1 MTHPGLK
8 PHRHRPSQER
18 KAIKAPI
25 PCAWPGSTVVLIANG
40 PSLTKPQV
48 ESARQ
53 AWINGRARVI
63 GCNNA
68 YQIAPWVDALYACDR
83 QWWEQHIEA
92 VRDVHLALLFSQ
104 DEKVC
109 DMYGLW
115 YVPSRAESGISV
127 DSGCIHLG
135 GEGAHSGFQ
144 QLNLA
149 VHLGAKRI
157 LLLGYDCHAKT
168 PARKHWFGNHA
179 GLLDTTPHYD
189 QWAEAYRQAS
199 PQLEQLGVEVINC
212 TPDSA
217 IDCFPRS
224 RIGLQLGT

>member
-1 MTHPGLK
+1 MIHPGLK

-18 KAIKAPI
+18 KAIKVPV
-25 PCAWPGSTVVLIANG
+25 PRAWPDSTIVLIAG
-40 PSLTKPQV
+40 GASLTRPQV

-53 AWINGRARVI
+53 AWINHQVRVI

-68 YQIAPWVDALYACDR
+68 YQIAPWVDALYAADR
-83 QWWEQHIEA
+83 EWWELHIEA
-92 VRDVHLALLFSQ
+92 VRDVHLALLYSQ

-115 YVPSRAESGISV
+115 YVPGRDEDGIST
-127 DSGCIHLG
+127 DSGCIHRG
-135 GEGAHSGFQ
+135 TPGAHSGFQ
-144 QLNLA
+144 ALNLA

-157 LLLGYDCHAKT
+157 LLLGFDCHT
-168 PARKHWFGNHA
+168 RSPARKHWFGNHPGMMDKA
-179 GLLDTTPHYD
+179 PQYD
-189 QWAEAYRQAS
+189 EWVDAYRRAA
-199 PQLEQLGVEVINC
+199 PQLEQLGVRVINC